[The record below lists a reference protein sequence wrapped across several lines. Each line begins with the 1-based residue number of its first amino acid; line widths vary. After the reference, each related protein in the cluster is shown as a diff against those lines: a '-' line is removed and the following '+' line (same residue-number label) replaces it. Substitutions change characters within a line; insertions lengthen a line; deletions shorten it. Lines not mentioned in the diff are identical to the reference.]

1 MTTIVTERLILR
13 PWEDADAPALYRLA
27 RDPEVGPAAG
37 WFVHGSEEQSLEVI
51 RDVLRGPESYAIT
64 LRGTGG
70 TGDGGDGA
78 GSPGTAGT
86 GGAQDAAAARE
97 PAGTLVGAIS
107 LMGAQAS
114 DLVGGAG
121 EYEAGY
127 WVGRPFWGR
136 GYCPEAL
143 RALIARARDELGART
158 IWAGYYTGNGKS
170 RRVMEKCGM
179 SFVRCDRD
187 VDVPLLGER
196 RDLMV
201 MRLDLR

>member
-51 RDVLRGPESYAIT
+51 RDILRGPESYAIT

-70 TGDGGDGA
+70 
-78 GSPGTAGT
+78 
-86 GGAQDAAAARE
+86 AQDAVAARE